1 MVREEDIK
9 ELIQLVDSSDGFEKA
24 KGIISKMSKL
34 ERREALDRILVEAYN
49 GLELYQAC
57 STERTLS
64 MGELYALE
72 QISKSVQARIKNETE
87 RKLIEED
94 AETSANRQN
103 AEIIKIA

>member
-34 ERREALDRILVEAYN
+34 ERREALDRILAEAYN
-49 GLELYQAC
+49 GLALYQDCCGRA
-57 STERTLS
+57 LS
-64 MGELYALE
+64 MVELYALE